1 MNKLVTRLDFEI
13 EQARRLKDS
22 FKTHPFRCT
31 ERIYNILDSP
41 YLLIDYIPPSKDKIG
56 VNHGN

>member
-1 MNKLVTRLDFEI
+1 MSNRQLVTRLDFEI

-31 ERIYNILDSP
+31 ERIYNVLDSP
-41 YLLIDYIPPSKDKIG
+41 YLTIDYIPPTKEG
-56 VNHGN
+56 VKR